1 MVTKCLSSVRPSC
14 MGEKRLYRFRTKM
27 VPYLFVAPAIIL
39 LTIFSIVPI
48 VVSIF
53 ISFTDMDL
61 VGLANWSKIN
71 FIGIDNFIELF
82 NDKVFMISLLNTAFY
97 VSIGVPVVV
106 LFSLIVA
113 LLLNYGSNALFSA
126 FRTIYYLP
134 TITNI
139 VAIAVIW
146 GYLYNQQY
154 GLLNYLLSL
163 VGTDPVPWLE
173 KPFMAK
179 ISLLILAVWQG
190 LGVNMIIFLAALKSI
205 PEMYY
210 EAAEIDGANR
220 WQRLWHITLPSI
232 RYAIFFVVVTKLIG
246 WLQFFE
252 EPFVMTGGGPLN
264 GTVSMALFIYQEGF
278 QYSKFGYA
286 AAASSVLFAI
296 IIVVTMI
303 QFKLRREE

>member
-1 MVTKCLSSVRPSC
+1 M
-14 MGEKRLYRFRTKM
+14 YRFRTKM
-27 VPYLFVAPAIIL
+27 IPYLFVAPAIL
-39 LTIFSIVPI
+39 LLAIFSIVPI
-48 VVSIF
+48 IVSTF

-61 VGLANWSKIN
+61 VGLANWSKIH

-82 NDKVFMISLLNTAFY
+82 NDKVFIVSMLNTMFY
-97 VSIGVPVVV
+97 VCIGVPVVV
-106 LFSLIVA
+106 LLSLVVA
-113 LLLNYGSNALFSA
+113 LLLNYGSNAFFSA

-146 GYLYNQQY
+146 SYLYNQQY
-154 GLLNYLLSL
+154 GLFNYLLSL
-163 VGTDPVPWLE
+163 AGTDSIPWLE
-173 KPFMAK
+173 KPFVAK

-264 GTVSMALFIYQEGF
+264 GTISMALFIYQEGF

-286 AAASSVLFAI
+286 AAASTVLFAV

>member
-1 MVTKCLSSVRPSC
+1 M
-14 MGEKRLYRFRTKM
+14 YRFRTKM
-27 VPYLFVAPAIIL
+27 IPYLFVAPAIL
-39 LTIFSIVPI
+39 LLAIFSIVPI
-48 VVSIF
+48 IVSIF

-61 VGLANWSKIN
+61 VGLANWSKIH

-82 NDKVFMISLLNTAFY
+82 KDKVFIVSMLNTMFY
-97 VSIGVPVVV
+97 VCLGVPVVV
-106 LFSLIVA
+106 LLSLVVA
-113 LLLNYGSNALFSA
+113 LLLNYGSNAFFSA

-146 GYLYNQQY
+146 SYLYNQQY
-154 GLLNYLLSL
+154 GLFNYLLSL
-163 VGTDPVPWLE
+163 AGTDSIPWLE
-173 KPFMAK
+173 KPFVAK

-264 GTVSMALFIYQEGF
+264 GTISMALFIYQEGF

-286 AAASSVLFAI
+286 AAASTVLFAV

>member
-1 MVTKCLSSVRPSC
+1 
-14 MGEKRLYRFRTKM
+14 M

>member
-1 MVTKCLSSVRPSC
+1 M
-14 MGEKRLYRFRTKM
+14 YRFRTKM
-27 VPYLFVAPAIIL
+27 IPYLFVAPAIL
-39 LTIFSIVPI
+39 LLAIFSIVPI
-48 VVSIF
+48 IVSIF

-61 VGLANWSKIN
+61 VGLANWSKIH

-82 NDKVFMISLLNTAFY
+82 NDKVFIVSMLNTMFY
-97 VSIGVPVVV
+97 VCIGVPVVV
-106 LFSLIVA
+106 LLSLVVA
-113 LLLNYGSNALFSA
+113 LLLNYGNKAFFSA

-146 GYLYNQQY
+146 SYLYNQQY
-154 GLLNYLLSL
+154 GLFNYLLSL
-163 VGTDPVPWLE
+163 AGTDSIPWLE
-173 KPFMAK
+173 KPFVAK

-220 WQRLWHITLPSI
+220 WQRLCHITLPSI

-264 GTVSMALFIYQEGF
+264 GTISMALFIYQEGF

-286 AAASSVLFAI
+286 AASSTVLFAV

>member
-1 MVTKCLSSVRPSC
+1 M
-14 MGEKRLYRFRTKM
+14 YRFRTKM